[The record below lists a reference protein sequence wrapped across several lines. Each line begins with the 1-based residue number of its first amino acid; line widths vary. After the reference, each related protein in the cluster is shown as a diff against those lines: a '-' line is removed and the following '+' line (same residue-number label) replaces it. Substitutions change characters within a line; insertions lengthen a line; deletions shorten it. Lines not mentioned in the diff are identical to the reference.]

1 MMQNSK
7 SAIIIGAGIGGIATA
22 IFLARQGYQVRI
34 YEKNASPG
42 GRCGQII
49 RDGHRFDLGAT
60 ILAMPSVYRQVFE
73 SLGLDFDTCFTITP
87 LDNFINVN
95 YSNGEEIAFTTN
107 QNRMQSQLE
116 TIEPGSYR
124 KFQKYIAEGTHFFR
138 ISLQQLLGRNF
149 YRFFDFINIHNALLL
164 IRLKS
169 YRTHYNYIGRY
180 FKHPHLKIAFTFQ
193 NIYVGQSPFKAPAFF
208 SMLPS
213 VELTEGSLFLK
224 GGMYSIVDKL
234 VSTAVSNGVQFFYKK
249 SVSRIAVTK
258 QKATGIELA
267 DGTFIPS
274 EIIIAN
280 ADLPYVYTNLLN
292 DKRLAG
298 KINKLKYACSAIVFH
313 WGLDKIYPVLDH
325 HNVFFSKDYL
335 KCMHKIFNDKTVDD
349 PPSFYVHAPTRTD
362 KSAAPENQDSIS
374 IVIPVGHI
382 DPTKDQPWPLLKSNI
397 KKKVIER
404 LQEAGLTDIGEHI
417 KFEVCYL
424 PNTWESSLN
433 ISKGAVFG
441 SLNHNIR
448 QMGYFR
454 PHNRHHTCRNL
465 YFVGG
470 STHPGNGVP
479 LVLLSAKLV
488 SERILKDNL

>member
-1 MMQNSK
+1 
-7 SAIIIGAGIGGIATA
+7 
-22 IFLARQGYQVRI
+22 
-34 YEKNASPG
+34 
-42 GRCGQII
+42 
-49 RDGHRFDLGAT
+49 
-60 ILAMPSVYRQVFE
+60 
-73 SLGLDFDTCFTITP
+73 
-87 LDNFINVN
+87 
-95 YSNGEEIAFTTN
+95 
-107 QNRMQSQLE
+107 
-116 TIEPGSYR
+116 
-124 KFQKYIAEGTHFFR
+124 
-138 ISLQQLLGRNF
+138 
-149 YRFFDFINIHNALLL
+149 
-164 IRLKS
+164 
-169 YRTHYNYIGRY
+169 
-180 FKHPHLKIAFTFQ
+180 
-193 NIYVGQSPFKAPAFF
+193 
-208 SMLPS
+208 

-382 DPTKDQPWPLLKSNI
+382 DPTKDQSWPLLKSNI

-454 PHNRHHTCRNL
+454 PHNRHHTYRNL